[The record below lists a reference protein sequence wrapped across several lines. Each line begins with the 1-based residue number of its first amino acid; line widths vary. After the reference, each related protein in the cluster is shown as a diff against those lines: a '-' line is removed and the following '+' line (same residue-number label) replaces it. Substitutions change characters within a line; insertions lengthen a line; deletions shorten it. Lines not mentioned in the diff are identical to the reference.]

1 VKSGA
6 DLITFHL
13 EATSKVEETIEKIRE
28 KGVKVGISIKPG
40 TPVSAVEPYL
50 ELVDMVLIMTV
61 EPGFGGQK
69 YIESCTEKVV
79 QTKNLITEKGLSVDV
94 QVDGGINRENLKVVL
109 EAGANVIVAGSTV
122 FKGNMKENVKALLD
136 VMQ

>member
-1 VKSGA
+1 
-6 DLITFHL
+6 
-13 EATSKVEETIEKIRE
+13 
-28 KGVKVGISIKPG
+28 
-40 TPVSAVEPYL
+40 
-50 ELVDMVLIMTV
+50 
-61 EPGFGGQK
+61 
-69 YIESCTEKVV
+69 V